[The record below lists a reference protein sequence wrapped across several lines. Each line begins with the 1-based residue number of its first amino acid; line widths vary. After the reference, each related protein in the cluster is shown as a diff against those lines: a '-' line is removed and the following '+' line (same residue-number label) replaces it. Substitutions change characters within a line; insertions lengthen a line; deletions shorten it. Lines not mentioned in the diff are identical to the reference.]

1 MKVNFAVNGK
11 KYVLDLPSEKRLIDI
26 LREDLHLTGT
36 KEGCGEGECGACTVI
51 MDNAAI
57 HSCLI
62 LACQLEGKE
71 IITIE
76 GLAKEDD
83 PDPLQKAF
91 VEELAVQCG
100 YCTSGMIM
108 SAKALLL
115 QNPNAT
121 EREIRVALSGNICR
135 CSGYGQIVKAVKRAQ
150 QEMLQKSR

>member
-51 MDNAAI
+51 MDNAAM